1 MSSST
6 ESRLSSL
13 TQSLTRACDLAA
25 EHSRGAVDN
34 ASALV
39 RGAPLKALGLAAL
52 VGLAAGLLARRYP
65 RS

>member
-1 MSSST
+1 MSLPN

-13 TQSLTRACDLAA
+13 TQSLTRACDVAA

-39 RGAPLKALGLAAL
+39 RSAPIKALGLAVL
-52 VGLAAGLLARRYP
+52 VGLATGLLARSRQ
-65 RS
+65 R